1 MNELER
7 CREFLEPALAYSGGT
22 HEWEDIQ
29 EGVSKSVMQLWA
41 NERGA
46 AITEIIK
53 YPRKKVLNV
62 FIAGGDM
69 DQLLEML
76 ESAKVWGA
84 SQGCDAITMSGRR
97 GWLRVLNKH
106 GWREQFATMSS
117 EIL

>member
-41 NERGA
+41 NEEA
-46 AITEIIK
+46 AAVTEIIA
-53 YPRKKVLNV
+53 YPRMKVLNV
-62 FIAGGDM
+62 FIAGGNM
-69 DQLLEML
+69 GQLLEML
-76 ESAKVWGA
+76 ESAREWGKA
-84 SQGCDAITMSGRR
+84 QGCSVITMSGRK

-106 GWREQFATMSS
+106 GWQEQFTTMSS
-117 EIL
+117 ELL